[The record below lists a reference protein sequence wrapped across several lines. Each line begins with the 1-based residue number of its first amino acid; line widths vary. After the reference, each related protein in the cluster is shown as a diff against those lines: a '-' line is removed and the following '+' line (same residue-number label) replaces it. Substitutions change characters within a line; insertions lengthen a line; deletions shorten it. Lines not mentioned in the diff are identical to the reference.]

1 MAETAPLAAVKRTR
15 WKRTMGG
22 RGRLSR
28 LGHSMLRWGLLEGVL
43 ATPWSLLAGHLST
56 MCRCGRLFD

>member
-28 LGHSMLRWGLLEGVL
+28 LGHSMLRWGPRHALV
-43 ATPWSLLAGHLST
+43 PAGGTSVDNVPL
-56 MCRCGRLFD
+56 RAVV